1 MMGSMDQ
8 SLGRAGI
15 FLLLIKHIKIS
26 VPLILIPVIIM
37 RSIKVAI
44 VTLGKGLRA
53 IRTVIILLLK
63 SGKFGSFSS
72 IEHTRYFL
80 HFIYFIHN
88 N

>member
-1 MMGSMDQ
+1 
-8 SLGRAGI
+8 
-15 FLLLIKHIKIS
+15 
-26 VPLILIPVIIM
+26 M

-44 VTLGKGLRA
+44 VNLGKGLRA
-53 IRTVIILLLK
+53 IRTVIILQLN

-72 IEHTRYFL
+72 IDQRRNIL